1 MNHLKTFLLTI
12 DDDAFQLED
21 DSFLLLG
28 SAPCL
33 NYYHVYELLSSFNRV
48 IIPFRD
54 PVNRSMI
61 LFAPILVLFTP
72 TLAPIKRLCRK
83 SVYGST
89 GSPRTDHGTLKINY
103 LTVRPECI

>member
-28 SAPCL
+28 STIL
-33 NYYHVYELLSSFNRV
+33 SKLLSPFNRV

-54 PVNRSMI
+54 PINRSLI
-61 LFAPILVLFTP
+61 LFVPSLAPFTP
-72 TLAPIKRLCRK
+72 SPTPSPARGEGYREGNKRDYTL
-83 SVYGST
+83 T
-89 GSPRTDHGTLKINY
+89 NTL
-103 LTVRPECI
+103 T